1 VEIGVIAAAIE
12 AKADHVNFT
21 LVSHGYDS
29 NAEQRNLSSGT
40 SVIGFRLCVVYA
52 C

>member
-40 SVIGFRLCVVYA
+40 SAIGFGLCVCAY
-52 C
+52 